1 MNPRKRKGM
10 LGSYDTYKQWLEKDC
25 QSMTWLDCE
34 TAIDSGFRVVTK
46 LKCKVC
52 TKFREKI
59 AARRNFNEKWL
70 VGAESIRTSSIRE
83 HCKSDQHV
91 HAMNLEKKAQANHQG
106 LSACS
111 YAPIA
116 QSMHTL
122 ADDELAK
129 LKMKFDVAYFVA
141 SEQLSLEK
149 YPKICEL
156 QRKHGVNLGTSYLN
170 RNAGKGFIHYIADS
184 NRKAISSTIA
194 EAPFFSLLFDSSTD
208 KSNIDNELTLV
219 LWCDLNGED
228 KKVHTRVS
236 FLSIE

>member
-1 MNPRKRKGM
+1 
-10 LGSYDTYKQWLEKDC
+10 
-25 QSMTWLDCE
+25 
-34 TAIDSGFRVVTK
+34 
-46 LKCKVC
+46 
-52 TKFREKI
+52 
-59 AARRNFNEKWL
+59 
-70 VGAESIRTSSIRE
+70 
-83 HCKSDQHV
+83 
-91 HAMNLEKKAQANHQG
+91 
-106 LSACS
+106 
-111 YAPIA
+111 
-116 QSMHTL
+116 MHTL

-149 YPKICEL
+149 YPKIW
-156 QRKHGVNLGTSYLN
+156 HGVNLGTSYLN
-170 RNAGKGFIHYIADS
+170 RNAGKEFIHYIADS

-236 FLSIE
+236 FLSIERLERATAEGLFLSLQHALQSLGIEAGNSNRWSCS